1 MSAPEP
7 IHPLATAATPGMHGV
22 QGDAQVQVSL
32 PRRDIVQVMARR
44 GRQDALAQAMQAAFG
59 IALPGP
65 GQCSAGADAT
75 AIWIQPAAW
84 LITAP
89 RGIEAAL
96 AARAAVAFAG
106 IAAVEDQSHGRTV
119 IAMSGPAARP
129 VLARGCRID
138 LHPPAFGPGRA
149 AMTQIAHVSCLVHQV
164 DASPAFE
171 LTVFSTLAEHVFHWL
186 LEAGAE
192 AGVRIG

>member
-1 MSAPEP
+1 M
-7 IHPLATAATPGMHGV
+7 G
-22 QGDAQVQVSL
+22 
-32 PRRDIVQVMARR
+32 RR
-44 GRQDALAQAMQAAFG
+44 GRLDALTQAIQGAFG
-59 IALPGP
+59 VALPGP
-65 GQCSAGADAT
+65 GETSTGADAT

-84 LITAP
+84 LIMAP
-89 RGIEAAL
+89 RGTEAAL

-119 IAMSGPAARP
+119 IAVSGPAACA

-138 LHPPAFGPGRA
+138 LHPRAFGPGRA

-164 DASPAFE
+164 HASPSFE